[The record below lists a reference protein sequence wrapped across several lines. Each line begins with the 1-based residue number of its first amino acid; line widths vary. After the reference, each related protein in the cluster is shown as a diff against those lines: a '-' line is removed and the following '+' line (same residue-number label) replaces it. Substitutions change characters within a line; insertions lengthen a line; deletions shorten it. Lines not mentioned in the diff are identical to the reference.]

1 MEQSCKPA
9 ETGQFRNGRMQLEM
23 NELDIIH
30 ATMKVGAMFRRKRY
44 IIAES
49 LAAEGTEAH
58 VVLGHGR
65 ILGMLAM
72 MGETPQNELA
82 EKMGIRPQ
90 SLTVAMT
97 KMEERGDIIRR
108 RNPDDKRQILVSL
121 TEKGSASASVIEA
134 SRLETAKTLL
144 DDVLDDS
151 EKETLYTLLM
161 KIIDKQLEE
170 EAKEGKD

>member
-1 MEQSCKPA
+1 
-9 ETGQFRNGRMQLEM
+9 M

-58 VVLGHGR
+58 VLLGHGR
-65 ILGMLAM
+65 ILAMLAK

-97 KMEERGDIIRR
+97 KMEERGDIVRR

-121 TEKGSASASVIEA
+121 TEKGSDRARVIEA
-134 SRLETAKTLL
+134 SRLDTAKSLL
-144 DDVLDDS
+144 DDVLDDR

-161 KIIDKQLEE
+161 KVIDKQMEE

>member
-1 MEQSCKPA
+1 
-9 ETGQFRNGRMQLEM
+9 
-23 NELDIIH
+23 
-30 ATMKVGAMFRRKRY
+30 
-44 IIAES
+44 
-49 LAAEGTEAH
+49 
-58 VVLGHGR
+58 
-65 ILGMLAM
+65 MLAK

-97 KMEERGDIIRR
+97 KMEERGDIVRR

-121 TEKGSASASVIEA
+121 TDKGSDRARVIEA
-134 SRLETAKTLL
+134 SRLETAKSLL
-144 DDVLDDS
+144 DDVLDDR

-161 KIIDKQLEE
+161 KVIEKQMEE